1 MGSAH
6 QADGLVSVHAIAA
19 GKRHHSGDRLPD
31 HKTVQDLFIDRSVL
45 PPTETPRKSEETNEA
60 QYTRMISVAM
70 ITMNE
75 EKAVARVIEDIR
87 DALNGRE
94 FEIVVVDSSRDATPS
109 IAAGQGARVIRQF
122 PPQGYGRAMA
132 RVLRESHGDVVVTL
146 DCDGTYP
153 ASEIPRL
160 ADMVLSGQC
169 DLVNASRLERRP
181 QTMPLANYLANWFFA
196 IAGRVLVGV
205 QSTDLHSGMRAYSHR
220 VIHEVDFDPN
230 GPALPVELLLK
241 PALEGF
247 RVREVFIPYGERI
260 GETTLQRWSST
271 VWTFRR
277 ILRLAVFRF
286 THLSKR
292 ASPADGNTRSS
303 CALDQ
308 SHRPSGSSSA
318 THRNSVQ

>member
-1 MGSAH
+1 MSH
-6 QADGLVSVHAIAA
+6 L
-19 GKRHHSGDRLPD
+19 
-31 HKTVQDLFIDRSVL
+31 
-45 PPTETPRKSEETNEA
+45 
-60 QYTRMISVAM
+60 ISVAM

-75 EKAVARVIEDIR
+75 EKAVARVIEDIC
-87 DALNGRE
+87 DALRGRDY
-94 FEIVVVDSSRDATPS
+94 EIVVVDSSRDATPT

-122 PPQGYGRAMA
+122 PPKGYGRAMG
-132 RVLRESHGDVVVTL
+132 RVLQESRGDVVVTL

-181 QTMPLANYLANWFFA
+181 ESMPLANYVANRLFA
-196 IAGRVLVGV
+196 IAGWLLVGV
-205 QSTDLHSGMRAYSHR
+205 KSTDLHSGMRAYSHR
-220 VIHEVDFDPN
+220 VIHEVEFDPS

-241 PALEGF
+241 PALRGF

-277 ILRLAVFRF
+277 IFRLALSRF
-286 THLSKR
+286 FPPPKR
-292 ASPADGNTRSS
+292 NLTKNTTLAD
-303 CALDQ
+303 
-308 SHRPSGSSSA
+308 
-318 THRNSVQ
+318 